1 MSKQSKEK
9 LKAMMMETF
18 AGTEETGEG
27 DFRSLITKEYAEE
40 DVVVPDKQK
49 EEPKPEVK
57 PEAVVKPEPVVQ
69 KVEAKPEL
77 VEKKQEKPKATQQ
90 ERVVNTNKKVEFGF
104 DKSTSSYSLNGDLT
118 EELVFKIIKLSMVF
132 KGYPL
137 EVRKTICSFYDISG
151 ENVGK
156 VVYKVMTED
165 DSKLSYLETLITLKQ
180 TDAVDRA
187 FALMS
192 MDEYDLAGVQDLLS
206 VFTENKRNTFNVATE
221 KIKFCKSLTQ
231 GIDALPEAA
240 LGHLKPLGEFMEL
253 GKK

>member
-40 DVVVPDKQK
+40 DVVVPDKPK
-49 EEPKPEVK
+49 EEPKPE
-57 PEAVVKPEPVVQ
+57 VKPEPVVQ
-69 KVEAKPEL
+69 KVEAKPEP
-77 VEKKQEKPKATQQ
+77 VEQKQEKPKPVKQ
-90 ERVVNTNKKVEFGF
+90 EKAVDTNKKVEFGF
-104 DKSTSSYSLNGDLT
+104 DKSASSYSSLNGDLT

-137 EVRKTICSFYDISG
+137 EVRKTICSFFDVSG
-151 ENVGK
+151 ENVAK
-156 VVYKVMTED
+156 VVFKVMTED

-187 FALMS
+187 FTLMS

-221 KIKFCKSLTQ
+221 KIKFCKALTQ

-253 GKK
+253 GRK

>member
-57 PEAVVKPEPVVQ
+57 PEAVVQ

-221 KIKFCKSLTQ
+221 KIKFCKALTQ

>member
-1 MSKQSKEK
+1 
-9 LKAMMMETF
+9 
-18 AGTEETGEG
+18 
-27 DFRSLITKEYAEE
+27 
-40 DVVVPDKQK
+40 
-49 EEPKPEVK
+49 
-57 PEAVVKPEPVVQ
+57 
-69 KVEAKPEL
+69 
-77 VEKKQEKPKATQQ
+77 
-90 ERVVNTNKKVEFGF
+90 
-104 DKSTSSYSLNGDLT
+104 
-118 EELVFKIIKLSMVF
+118 MVF
-132 KGYPL
+132 KGYPV
-137 EVRKTICSFYDISG
+137 EVRKTICSFFDVSG

-165 DSKLSYLETLITLKQ
+165 DSKLSYLETLISLKQ

-187 FALMS
+187 FTLMS

-221 KIKFCKSLTQ
+221 KIKFCKALTQ

>member
-221 KIKFCKSLTQ
+221 KIKFCKALTQ

>member
-40 DVVVPDKQK
+40 DVVVPDKPK

-57 PEAVVKPEPVVQ
+57 PEPVAQ
-69 KVEAKPEL
+69 KVEAKPEP
-77 VEKKQEKPKATQQ
+77 VERKQEKPKPVQQ
-90 ERVVNTNKKVEFGF
+90 EKVVDTNKKVEFGF
-104 DKSTSSYSLNGDLT
+104 DESASSYSLNGDLT
-118 EELVFKIIKLSMVF
+118 EELVIKIIKLSMVF
-132 KGYPL
+132 KGYPV
-137 EVRKTICSFYDISG
+137 EVRKTICSFFDVSG

-165 DSKLSYLETLITLKQ
+165 DSKLSYLETLISLKQ

-187 FALMS
+187 FTLMS

-221 KIKFCKSLTQ
+221 KIKFCKALTQ

>member
-69 KVEAKPEL
+69 KVESKPEL

-221 KIKFCKSLTQ
+221 KIKFCKALTQ

>member
-40 DVVVPDKQK
+40 DVVVPDKTK

-187 FALMS
+187 FTLMS

-221 KIKFCKSLTQ
+221 KIKFCKALTQ

>member
-40 DVVVPDKQK
+40 DVVVPDKPK

-57 PEAVVKPEPVVQ
+57 PEPVAQ
-69 KVEAKPEL
+69 KVEAKPEP
-77 VEKKQEKPKATQQ
+77 VEKKQEKQKPVQQ
-90 ERVVNTNKKVEFGF
+90 EKVVDTNKKVEFGF
-104 DKSTSSYSLNGDLT
+104 DKSASSYSLNGDLT
-118 EELVFKIIKLSMVF
+118 EELVIKIIKLSMVF
-132 KGYPL
+132 KGYPV
-137 EVRKTICSFYDISG
+137 EVRKTICSFFDVSG

-165 DSKLSYLETLITLKQ
+165 DSKLSYLETLISLKQ

-187 FALMS
+187 FTLMS
-192 MDEYDLAGVQDLLS
+192 MDEYDLAGVQDS
-206 VFTENKRNTFNVATE
+206 YR
-221 KIKFCKSLTQ
+221 
-231 GIDALPEAA
+231 
-240 LGHLKPLGEFMEL
+240 
-253 GKK
+253 

>member
-27 DFRSLITKEYAEE
+27 DFRSLITKEYEEE
-40 DVVVPDKQK
+40 DVVVPDKTK
-49 EEPKPEVK
+49 EEPKIEI
-57 PEAVVKPEPVVQ
+57 KPEPVVQ

-187 FALMS
+187 FTLMS

-221 KIKFCKSLTQ
+221 KIKFCKALTQ

>member
-40 DVVVPDKQK
+40 DVVVPDEIK
-49 EEPKPEVK
+49 EETKTE
-57 PEAVVKPEPVVQ
+57 VKPEPVVQ
-69 KVEAKPEL
+69 KVEAKPGS
-77 VEKKQEKPKATQQ
+77 VERKQEKTKAIQQ
-90 ERVVNTNKKVEFGF
+90 EKVVDTNKKVEFGF
-104 DKSTSSYSLNGDLT
+104 DKSTSSSNFNGDLT
-118 EELVFKIIKLSMVF
+118 EELVFKIIKLSIVF

-137 EVRKTICSFYDISG
+137 EVRKTIYSFFDVSG
-151 ENVGK
+151 ENVAK

-221 KIKFCKSLTQ
+221 KIKFCKALTQ